1 MRPRSDVLPPLL
13 SLLSHGRR
21 VVVVVLVEVAGTLLV
36 GVLLPRGEV
45 LSVGSLDLLAVFL
58 EETEPALLTVTAL
71 WRGRGARVG
80 GERGDVRAT
89 CARETGGCFET
100 AARNNWTFLWL
111 LSAGT
116 CILVGSFMSSF
127 FIS

>member
-45 LSVGSLDLLAVFL
+45 LFVGSLDLLAVFL
-58 EETEPALLTVTAL
+58 EENEPALLTVTAL
-71 WRGRGARVG
+71 WRGRGARGLGLLGLGRAEFAAASQSGRRG
-80 GERGDVRAT
+80 GARGDRDVRRR
-89 CARETGGCFET
+89 ARRSRIT
-100 AARNNWTFLWL
+100 RL
-111 LSAGT
+111 
-116 CILVGSFMSSF
+116 
-127 FIS
+127 

>member
-1 MRPRSDVLPPLL
+1 VVATEPEPDPVITTTDDFEVDDDTTTTDQLYQEYYANEPLRPRLPL
-13 SLLSHGRR
+13 GC
-21 VVVVVLVEVAGTLLV
+21 VVGAG
-36 GVLLPRGEV
+36 
-45 LSVGSLDLLAVFL
+45 
-58 EETEPALLTVTAL
+58 
-71 WRGRGARVG
+71 G
-80 GERGDVRAT
+80 GERGDARAT